1 MFTVWSALSPFLRE
15 NFKKT
20 CQQTSWLVL
29 QHLWPYRQP
38 TTSPKKHNYEQPLT
52 DPASFGTNIQS
63 LRSVNHPI
71 HRIPKA
77 ARPSFASGLSKLIN
91 KAISSNSLFDWHR
104 LVCFPLSGFSSGPQ
118 SQRISLTS
126 SIKSRINTYTLNQLA
141 YLSLKPLQ
149 DKQPHHQPQPTMI
162 QPKTW
167 KDW

>member
-1 MFTVWSALSPFLRE
+1 MFTVWSALSPLLRE

-29 QHLWPYRQP
+29 QHLRPHPQP
-38 TTSPKKHNYEQPLT
+38 TTSPENPSYEHPLI
-52 DPASFGTNIQS
+52 DPASFGAYTQS

-77 ARPSFASGLSKLIN
+77 ARPSFASGLSKLIS

-104 LVCFPLSGFSSGPQ
+104 SVCFPLKSSHQAHDHKGSPWPLPSNQ
-118 SQRISLTS
+118 ELTHTS
-126 SIKSRINTYTLNQLA
+126 NQMA
-141 YLSLKPLQ
+141 CLSLKLVR
-149 DKQPHHQPQPTMI
+149 DKQPHQQPKPTMT
-162 QPKTW
+162 QPKAW